1 MKAAVIHQFG
11 GPEEIKYE
19 ELKMPQPGLGEVL
32 VKTLAIGTNRLDHY
46 VRLGDISPD
55 ITFPHVLGSDAI
67 GQVINWGKD
76 VT

>member
-19 ELKMPQPGLGEVL
+19 DLNMPLAGLGEVL

-46 VRLGDISPD
+46 VRLGEFHPISP
-55 ITFPHVLGSDAI
+55 FPMF
-67 GQVINWGKD
+67 
-76 VT
+76 